1 MVQYNLLSFIDAEM
15 RSGEVKWGVKLLP
28 CVNDTTLIRIH
39 LFCHSGW
46 CFCWS
51 FIGFWGFF
59 FLILCGSYYI
69 KFIVLF
75 GWGLINIHWPSSTF
89 MLYSAQ
95 NFLNFRTPSFM
106 VLFILTVI
114 YRELNKYQALFLLLS
129 SLFPDF
135 LSLIVFFFFRQKN
148 AHILEWLS
156 FQVLEHKCI
165 LMSHKKLSSLVWLY
179 PETPTSI
186 SLRQKPSGQACF

>member
-1 MVQYNLLSFIDAEM
+1 MKCCDLSISSPKASCWQKSLQYFQIAGEGKKTLLI
-15 RSGEVKWGVKLLP
+15 WTYLL
-28 CVNDTTLIRIH
+28 ISIA
-39 LFCHSGW
+39 FCIST
-46 CFCWS
+46 
-51 FIGFWGFF
+51 
-59 FLILCGSYYI
+59 
-69 KFIVLF
+69 
-75 GWGLINIHWPSSTF
+75 PSSTF